1 MQSLIGTGSNDEDTL
16 GEGFEIPNKVNNTL
30 EPSHFGKK
38 LGAGG
43 DGDTPEMQDMK
54 EELVSLRHEIG
65 RLRRVV

>member
-16 GEGFEIPNKVNNTL
+16 GEGFEIPNKVNHTL
-30 EPSHFGKK
+30 EPELLGKK

-43 DGDTPEMQDMK
+43 GGDSAEMQDMK
-54 EELVSLRHEIG
+54 EEMVSLRHEIG